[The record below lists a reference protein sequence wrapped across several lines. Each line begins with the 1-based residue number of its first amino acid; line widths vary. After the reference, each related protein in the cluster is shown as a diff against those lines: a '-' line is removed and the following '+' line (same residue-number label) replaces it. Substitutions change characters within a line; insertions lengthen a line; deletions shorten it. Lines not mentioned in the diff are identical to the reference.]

1 MNEKQIAKRYLISLF
16 ALYFAGAVLLGAFTF
31 ALSSRPGA
39 ATLSGGQ
46 IAALAFLLPLLPCAS
61 YAGFCTAF
69 LRVQE
74 LSRNQMILTVVL
86 FPLILVGVTVLG
98 LVMIVPSIIKHIIVL
113 LKTEC

>member
-1 MNEKQIAKRYLISLF
+1 MNEKQIAKRYFISLF

-39 ATLSGGQ
+39 VTLSGGQ

-74 LSRNQMILTVVL
+74 LSRNQLILTVVF

-98 LVMIVPSIIKHIIVL
+98 VAMLIPNIIKYTVILIRS
-113 LKTEC
+113 

>member
-69 LRVQE
+69 LRVKE
-74 LSRNQMILTVVL
+74 MSRNQMILMVVL

-98 LVMIVPSIIKHIIVL
+98 VAMLIPNIIKYTVILIRS
-113 LKTEC
+113 